1 MRALKQSA
9 AILVVSIALAIAAS
23 AQAKLESVA
32 AAPNASDAMV
42 KAVADH
48 ALKIA
53 AAGNTIQIW
62 PAKSITGEANAA
74 DGALY
79 PDIPRGAFAGLV
91 QFSSEAA
98 DFRGQKIPAGTYTL
112 RYAVLPADG
121 NHLGVA
127 PSPDFFLLVP
137 TANDSNPDILLP
149 YPRLVRLSARASG
162 TNHPAAFSLQ
172 AAAKKWPSVE
182 TSDKGHVAVTF
193 DLKVGEKTLPLAMVV
208 VGSAEQ

>member
-1 MRALKQSA
+1 MRLFKSSLLAALVLS
-9 AILVVSIALAIAAS
+9 LAIAAS
-23 AQAKLESVA
+23 AQAKIDSVVA
-32 AAPNASDAMV
+32 VPTASEAMT
-42 KAVADH
+42 KAVADN
-48 ALKIA
+48 ALKISVA
-53 AAGNTIQIW
+53 NNTIQLW
-62 PAKSITGEANAA
+62 PAKNISGEASAA

-79 PDIPRGAFAGLV
+79 PDIPRGAFAGII

-98 DFRGQKIPAGTYTL
+98 DFRGQKIPAGTYTM
-112 RYAVLPADG
+112 RYATLPSDG

-149 YPRLVRLSARASG
+149 YPRLIRLSARASG

-172 AAAKKWPSVE
+172 AAAKKSPSVE
-182 TSDKGHVAVTF
+182 TNDKGHVAVTF
-193 DLKVGEKTLPLAMVV
+193 DLKVGEKAIPVAMIV

>member
-1 MRALKQSA
+1 MRSKKSSVLVVAFAVSLAISA
-9 AILVVSIALAIAAS
+9 A
-23 AQAKLESVA
+23 AQAKVESVS
-32 AAPNASDAMV
+32 AAPTASEAMT
-42 KAVADH
+42 KAVAEH
-48 ALKIA
+48 AVKVS
-53 AAGNTIQIW
+53 AAGNTITIW
-62 PAKSITGEANAA
+62 PAKSIAGEANAA

-79 PDIPRGAFAGLV
+79 PDIPRGAFSGII

-112 RYAVLPADG
+112 RYATLPSDG

-127 PSPDFFLLVP
+127 PAPDFFLLVP

-149 YPRLVRLSARASG
+149 YPRLIRLSARASG

-172 AAAKKWPSVE
+172 AASKKSPSVE
-182 TSDKGHVAVTF
+182 TNEKGHVAVTF
-193 DLKVGEKTLPLAMVV
+193 DVKIGEKTLPLGLIV

>member
-23 AQAKLESVA
+23 AQAKVESVA
-32 AAPNASDAMV
+32 AVPAASDAMTN
-42 KAVADH
+42 AVVDH

-53 AAGNTIQIW
+53 DGGNTIQIW

-172 AAAKKWPSVE
+172 AAAKKSPSVE

-193 DLKVGEKTLPLAMVV
+193 DLNVGEKTLPLAMVV